1 MNCLIWN
8 IRGVGNEGSHKHL
21 HSIYQLNRIKLLVLL
36 EPMVQLDGN
45 FFCRR
50 FGFSKSFANTSNKIW
65 FFVDNDFEFQI
76 LRDHE
81 QLLHIEISSKLIASP
96 ILVTSVY
103 AKCST
108 SDRKELWDELRKIAD
123 ELDSKPWLVGGDF
136 NVILDPHEKKGS
148 SILNTTAMNDFGDM
162 ITNCGL
168 IDAGFEGQCFTW
180 TNKRVWERLDR
191 ILYSDAW
198 LHTFQSTKVTH
209 LLRTWSDHAPLLT
222 TVSFSSVKPPSS
234 FRFMRMWMRHHLF
247 LDATK
252 QSWISPT
259 GASDIFNKIKQAQKE
274 VAKAETT
281 FDDTPTEATQT
292 ELNRCTAVLTHALTL
307 EEDFWRQKAACRW
320 VDQGEINTKFFHSL
334 VKKKRARGTIHS
346 ITHNG
351 ILLTARED
359 IAISAAEFF
368 QYILSDDIDALL
380 DDSLDYLERLP
391 AIFCP
396 ESLCSALNMEEIR
409 HAVFDMDPDSATGPV
424 EDVRDAV
431 EDFFSGT
438 PKPRSFTATTLVL
451 IPKTDSP
458 DTWNDFRPI
467 SLCNVTNKIITKLLS
482 LRLAKRLPDLIAPSQ
497 SGFVQG
503 RLISDN
509 ILLAQELIHSID
521 SRHPMG
527 FLIQSSSEDGF
538 PASWISY
545 VRHCIE
551 NCWFTVLINGV
562 PTGDPISPLLF
573 VLAADFLS
581 RGLDALFRSH
591 EDMYYRNQALRL
603 THLSYADNI
612 IIFSNCEKACLI
624 RLMEFLTLYS
634 KVSGQR
640 ININKSSFVVSKK
653 CPSPLIQRVH
663 HITGFLHT
671 ALPITY
677 LGAPLYKGNKKCALY
692 QDLIG
697 KMRKRLQGWE
707 KTTLSHGGRL
717 ALIKSTL
724 STMPL
729 YLIQVL
735 HPPKMVIHT
744 IEQIM
749 ARFFGGS
756 TGAQKRMHW
765 TSWNT
770 ICSPVEEGGLGIRK
784 IEHVVKAFSL
794 KLWWRFMT
802 TTSLWASYMLQ
813 KYCCGLFPGKVKLS
827 VHDSPIWK
835 RLCGTLGD
843 GEVSFWHDH
852 WIGEGPLTILRGEER
867 HGHERVNFY
876 WADRNW
882 NVQRLLRVLPR
893 HLVDL
898 SCGVSISCDRRDTA
912 VWKLTT
918 HGDFSIPSAWESM
931 RQGRV
936 KSMLLK
942 DLWGPYLTPTMSIPA
957 DLRLQR
963 KGLQLA
969 SKCQCCSSL
978 KSIQHIFISGDCAR
992 EVWEN
997 FANTFHIRL
1006 PFTEHPAI
1014 LIQSW
1019 KLSTPFS
1026 NTTHIRT
1033 IIPLLIIWFLW
1044 TKRNDS
1050 KHRNTGFYPSRVI
1063 WKVHN
1068 HLYLLFK
1075 CRKLTSTLWRGDLGI
1090 TARLGYHFIIGKTK
1104 KTIQVHWAKPQSGW
1118 FKLNTDGA
1126 SRGTEG
1132 TTGAGGIIRDH
1143 LGDHILAFQD
1153 FIRPASSIFSEL
1165 YTLNRGLQLAL
1176 IRGITHLWIEI
1187 DALVVIHI
1195 LRSSTLGHWRLQQ
1208 LLVDIKNVLHHMTTS
1223 ITHIYREGNRVVD
1236 FLANVA
1242 CDTTS
1247 SRTFTAHELLGHILG
1262 FIRLDQLGTP
1272 SFRHL

>member
-1 MNCLIWN
+1 MATCL
-8 IRGVGNEGSHKHL
+8 
-21 HSIYQLNRIKLLVLL
+21 
-36 EPMVQLDGN
+36 
-45 FFCRR
+45 
-50 FGFSKSFANTSNKIW
+50 
-65 FFVDNDFEFQI
+65 
-76 LRDHE
+76 
-81 QLLHIEISSKLIASP
+81 
-96 ILVTSVY
+96 
-103 AKCST
+103 
-108 SDRKELWDELRKIAD
+108 
-123 ELDSKPWLVGGDF
+123 
-136 NVILDPHEKKGS
+136 
-148 SILNTTAMNDFGDM
+148 
-162 ITNCGL
+162 
-168 IDAGFEGQCFTW
+168 
-180 TNKRVWERLDR
+180 
-191 ILYSDAW
+191 
-198 LHTFQSTKVTH
+198 QSTKVMH
-209 LLRTWSDHAPLLT
+209 LPRTWSDHAPLLT
-222 TVSFSSVKPPSS
+222 TVSFSSIKPPSS
-234 FRFMRMWMRHHLF
+234 FRFMRMWTRHHLF
-247 LDATK
+247 LDAAK
-252 QSWISPT
+252 KFLDSPT
-259 GASDIFNKIKQAQKE
+259 GASGMCNLQQKLIRLKKFLKWWNWNVFGDILIKSNKPKKRWQRLKTNLMIRLLKQPKLRE
-274 VAKAETT
+274 R
-281 FDDTPTEATQT
+281 
-292 ELNRCTAVLTHALTL
+292 NS
-307 EEDFWRQKAACRW
+307 
-320 VDQGEINTKFFHSL
+320 KFFHSL

-351 ILLTARED
+351 ILLTDRED
-359 IAISAAEFF
+359 IATSAAAEFF
-368 QYILSDDIDALL
+368 QSLFSDDIDALL
-380 DDSLDYLERLP
+380 DDSLDCLERLP
-391 AIFCP
+391 D
-396 ESLCSALNMEEIR
+396 SLCSAPNMAEIK
-409 HAVFDMDPDSATGPV
+409 HVVFDMDPDSAAGPDGFSALFFQHCWDFIQ

-431 EDFFSGT
+431 EDFFSST
-438 PKPRSFTATTLVL
+438 PMPRSFTTTTL
-451 IPKTDSP
+451 
-458 DTWNDFRPI
+458 
-467 SLCNVTNKIITKLLS
+467 LLS
-482 LRLAKRLPDLIAPSQ
+482 LRLAKLLPDLIAPSQ

-521 SRHPMG
+521 SRQVQDNVVFKLDMAKAYDRKMG
-527 FLIQSSSEDGF
+527 F
-538 PASWISY
+538 PTSWISY

-562 PTGDPISPLLF
+562 PTGFFKSSRGLKQGDPISPLLF

-581 RGLDALFRSH
+581 RGLDALFREH
-591 EDMYYRNQALRL
+591 EDMYYRNQALRI
-603 THLSYADNI
+603 THLSYADDI

-634 KVSGQR
+634 KVSGQS

-707 KTTLSHGGRL
+707 KITLSHGDRL

-749 ARFFGGS
+749 ARFFWGS

-765 TSWNT
+765 ISWNT
-770 ICSPVEEGGLGIRK
+770 ICSLVEEGGLGIRK

-794 KLWWRFMT
+794 KLWWRFRT

-813 KYCCGLFPGKVKLS
+813 KYCRGLFSGKVKLS

-835 RLCGTLGD
+835 RLCGVRCDAQDNMFWTLDD

-852 WIGEGPLTILRGEER
+852 WIGEGPLT
-867 HGHERVNFY
+867 RVNFY

-898 SCGVSISCDRRDTA
+898 ICGVSISCDRRDTA

-918 HGDFSIPSAWESM
+918 HGDFSTASAWEFT

-942 DLWGPYLTPTMSIPA
+942 DLWGPYLTPTMSVFLWRLAHDWIPA
-957 DLRLQR
+957 DIRLQR

-978 KSIQHIFISGDCAR
+978 ESIQHIFISGDCAR
-992 EVWEN
+992 EVWDH
-997 FANTFHIRL
+997 FANTFHIRIPL
-1006 PFTEHPAI
+1006 TEHPAI

-1033 IIPLLIIWFLW
+1033 IIPLLIL
-1044 TKRNDS
+1044 
-1050 KHRNTGFYPSRVI
+1050 VI

-1068 HLYLLFK
+1068 HIYLLFQ
-1075 CRKLTSTLWRGDLGI
+1075 CRKLTSILWRGDLEI
-1090 TARLGYHFIIGKTK
+1090 AARLGYHFITGKTK

-1126 SRGTEG
+1126 SRRTEG
-1132 TTGAGGIIRDH
+1132 TAGAGGIIRDH
-1143 LGDHILAFQD
+1143 LGDPILAFQD
-1153 FIRPASSIFSEL
+1153 FIGPASSIFSEL
-1165 YTLNRGLQLAL
+1165 YALNRGLQLAL

-1187 DALVVIHI
+1187 DALAVIHI
-1195 LRSSTLGHWRLQQ
+1195 LRSSALGHWRLQQ
-1208 LLVDIKNVLHHMTTS
+1208 LLVNIKNVLHHMTTS
-1223 ITHIYREGNRVVD
+1223 ITHIYREGNRVAD
-1236 FLANVA
+1236 FLANAA

-1247 SRTFTAHELLGHILG
+1247 SKTFTAKDLYGHILR
-1262 FIRLDQLGTP
+1262 FIRMDQLGTP
-1272 SFRHL
+1272 LFRHL

>member
-1 MNCLIWN
+1 
-8 IRGVGNEGSHKHL
+8 
-21 HSIYQLNRIKLLVLL
+21 
-36 EPMVQLDGN
+36 MVQPDGD

-50 FGFSKSFANTSNKIW
+50 LGFSKSFANTSNKIW

-76 LRDHE
+76 LRDHD

-96 ILVTSVY
+96 ILVTPVY
-103 AKCST
+103 AKCNA
-108 SDRKELWDELRKIAD
+108 SDRKELWDELRTIAD
-123 ELDSKPWLVGGDF
+123 ESYSKPWLVGGDF

-162 ITNCGL
+162 ITDCGL

-180 TNKRVWERLDR
+180 TNKR
-191 ILYSDAW
+191 
-198 LHTFQSTKVTH
+198 STKVTH
-209 LLRTWSDHAPLLT
+209 LPRTWSDHAPLLT
-222 TVSFSSVKPPSS
+222 TVSFSSIKPPSS
-234 FRFMRMWMRHHLF
+234 FRFMRMWTRHHLF
-247 LDATK
+247 LDAAK
-252 QSWISPT
+252 NSWILQPALKKFLKWWNWNVF
-259 GASDIFNKIKQAQKE
+259 GDIFDKIKQAQKE
-274 VAKAETT
+274 VAKAENK

-320 VDQGEINTKFFHSL
+320 IDQGERNSKFFHSL

-351 ILLTARED
+351 ILLTDRED
-359 IAISAAEFF
+359 IATSAAEFF
-368 QYILSDDIDALL
+368 QSLFSDDIDALL
-380 DDSLDYLERLP
+380 DDSLDCLERLP
-391 AIFCP
+391 TNFCP
-396 ESLCSALNMEEIR
+396 DSLCSALEYGRNQTCDG
-409 HAVFDMDPDSATGPV
+409 FSALFFQHCWDFIQ

-438 PKPRSFTATTLVL
+438 PMPRSFTATTLVL

-482 LRLAKRLPDLIAPSQ
+482 LRLAKLLPDLIAPSQ

-521 SRHPMG
+521 SRQVQDNVVFKLDMAKAYDRVQWGFLYKVLQKMG
-527 FLIQSSSEDGF
+527 F
-538 PASWISY
+538 PTYWISY

-562 PTGDPISPLLF
+562 PTGFFKSSRGLRQGDPISPLLF

-581 RGLDALFRSH
+581 RGLDALFREH
-591 EDMYYRNQALRL
+591 EDMYYRNQALRI
-603 THLSYADNI
+603 THLSYADDI
-612 IIFSNCEKACLI
+612 IIFSRTARKHAALTSTKALLLSAKNALVQKGCRDGKKQLS
-624 RLMEFLTLYS
+624 LM
-634 KVSGQR
+634 
-640 ININKSSFVVSKK
+640 
-653 CPSPLIQRVH
+653 
-663 HITGFLHT
+663 
-671 ALPITY
+671 
-677 LGAPLYKGNKKCALY
+677 
-692 QDLIG
+692 
-697 KMRKRLQGWE
+697 
-707 KTTLSHGGRL
+707 
-717 ALIKSTL
+717 
-724 STMPL
+724 
-729 YLIQVL
+729 
-735 HPPKMVIHT
+735 
-744 IEQIM
+744 EQIM
-749 ARFFGGS
+749 ARFFWGS

-794 KLWWRFMT
+794 KLWWRFRT

-813 KYCCGLFPGKVKLS
+813 KYCRGLFPGKVKLS

-835 RLCGTLGD
+835 RLCGVRCDAQDNMFWTLGD

-852 WIGEGPLTILRGEER
+852 WIGEGPLTVLRGEER

-898 SCGVSISCDRRDTA
+898 ICGVSISCDRRDTA

-918 HGDFSIPSAWESM
+918 HGDFSTASAWEFT

-942 DLWGPYLTPTMSIPA
+942 DLWGPYLTPTMSVFLWRLAHDWIPA
-957 DLRLQR
+957 DIRLQR

-978 KSIQHIFISGDCAR
+978 ESIQHIFISGDCAR
-992 EVWEN
+992 EVWDH
-997 FANTFHIRL
+997 FANTFHIRIPL
-1006 PFTEHPAI
+1006 TEHPAI

-1033 IIPLLIIWFLW
+1033 IIPLLILWFLW
-1044 TKRNDS
+1044 TERNDS

-1075 CRKLTSTLWRGDLGI
+1075 CRKLTSTLWRGDLEI
-1090 TARLGYHFIIGKTK
+1090 AARLGYHFITGKTK

-1132 TTGAGGIIRDH
+1132 TAGAGGIIRDH
-1143 LGDHILAFQD
+1143 LGDPILAFQD
-1153 FIRPASSIFSEL
+1153 FIGPASSIFQ
-1165 YTLNRGLQLAL
+1165 TL

-1187 DALVVIHI
+1187 DALAVIHI
-1195 LRSSTLGHWRLQQ
+1195 LRSSALGHWRLQQ

-1223 ITHIYREGNRVVD
+1223 ITHIYREGNRVAD
-1236 FLANVA
+1236 FLANAA

-1247 SRTFTAHELLGHILG
+1247 SRTFTAEDLSGHILG
-1262 FIRLDQLGTP
+1262 FIRMDQLGTP